1 MANEALY
8 QRIATHIRSDIQQG
22 RLLEEM
28 KLPSVRRLASLH
40 NVSHLT
46 ALNALR
52 LLENEGVVEA
62 KPRSGFFV
70 KALHSLSNNAS
81 PPLAKKKS
89 SIKSQAPSLDI
100 RSQHLALIGRNQITS
115 LGLAD
120 GHLALY
126 PVKRLSQ
133 IMRQLI
139 YKNPSLLGSHLG
151 GHGLPVLIQQIVR
164 RAMDYGCSL
173 TEDEILVT
181 NGGLE
186 SLSLALKAST
196 SPGDKVLIQSPTY
209 FLLLQLLKDLGLETI
224 EIEPS
229 SMAINTTQLA
239 KTIDQHKIK
248 VMVYTANFNNPDG
261 VLLSDNDKQA
271 LVNLMVE
278 KQVTVIEDDVYG
290 DIYFGETRPRPLR
303 AFNDQVILCSSFTK
317 TLSPGLRIGWLACA
331 GWQDSVYNLKRTS
344 SKVTAEFPQAAIA
357 EFIKNGSY
365 DVHMRKLRA
374 LLKGYCQIMRAE
386 ILKAFP
392 AGTQVSQPQG
402 GYVLW
407 VTLKEG
413 SPSTRVLFEKAY
425 VEQIS
430 IVPGYLF
437 SLGNRD
443 WVKTNNA
450 VEGSEDL
457 SFRINYGY
465 GLTQDN
471 KEAIHTLASW
481 VKEGSTLKDNS
492 NLPLTRIS

>member
-1 MANEALY
+1 MVDEALY
-8 QRIATHIRSDIQQG
+8 QRIATHIRTDIQQG
-22 RLLEEM
+22 RLTEAM
-28 KLPSVRRLASLH
+28 KLPSVRRIASLH

-70 KALHSLSNNAS
+70 KVRHPLSNNLFPS
-81 PPLAKKKS
+81 LAKQKS
-89 SIKSQAPSLDI
+89 TINSPVPSLDT
-100 RSQHLALIGRNQITS
+100 RSRHLSLIGRNQITS

-120 GHLALY
+120 GHLELY
-126 PVKRLSQ
+126 PVKRFSQ

-151 GHGLPVLIQQIVR
+151 GHGLPALIQQIVR

-173 TEDEILVT
+173 VEDEILVT

-209 FLLLQLLKDLGLETI
+209 FLLLQLLKDLGLEAI
-224 EIEPS
+224 EIAS
-229 SMAINTTQLA
+229 SNMTLNTLQLEE
-239 KTIDQHKIK
+239 TIDRHKIK

-261 VLLSDNDKQA
+261 CLLSDSDKQA

-278 KQVTVIEDDVYG
+278 KQVTIIEDDVYG
-290 DIYFGETRPRPLR
+290 DIYFGNTRPRPLR

-331 GWQDSVYNLKRTS
+331 GWQDAVYNLKRTS

-357 EFIKNGSY
+357 EFIKNGGY

-374 LLKGYCQIMRAE
+374 LLKGYCQVMREE

-392 AGTQVSQPQG
+392 VGTQVSQPQG

-425 VEQIS
+425 AERIS

-437 SLGNRD
+437 SLVDIDSAKIGTVIERSN
-443 WVKTNNA
+443 
-450 VEGSEDL
+450 DL

-465 GLTQDN
+465 GLTPDN

-481 VKEGSTLKDNS
+481 VKEGSIPQNGCEA
-492 NLPLTRIS
+492 IY

>member
-1 MANEALY
+1 MADEALY
-8 QRIATHIRSDIQQG
+8 QRIATHIRTDIQQG
-22 RLLEEM
+22 RLTEAM
-28 KLPSVRRLASLH
+28 KLPSVRRIASLH

-70 KALHSLSNNAS
+70 KASTSET
-81 PPLAKKKS
+81 KKS
-89 SIKSQAPSLDI
+89 FHGSVMQGQRSRLQVPSLDT
-100 RSQHLALIGRNQITS
+100 RSRHLLLIGRNQITS

-120 GHLALY
+120 GHLELY
-126 PVKRLSQ
+126 PVKRFSQ

-151 GHGLPVLIQQIVR
+151 GHGLPALIQQIVR
-164 RAMDYGCSL
+164 RAIDYGCSL
-173 TEDEILVT
+173 VEDEILVT

-209 FLLLQLLKDLGLETI
+209 FLLLQLLKDLGLEAI
-224 EIEPS
+224 EIAS
-229 SMAINTTQLA
+229 SDMTLNTPQLA
-239 KTIDQHKIK
+239 KTIDRHKIK

-261 VLLSDNDKQA
+261 CLLSDSDKQA

-278 KQVTVIEDDVYG
+278 KQVTIIEDDVYG
-290 DIYFGETRPRPLR
+290 DIYFGNTRPRPLR

-357 EFIKNGSY
+357 EFIKNGGY

-374 LLKGYCQIMRAE
+374 LLKGYCQVMREE
-386 ILKAFP
+386 ILKVFP
-392 AGTQVSQPQG
+392 TGTQVSQPQG

-413 SPSTRVLFEKAY
+413 SPSTRALFEKAY
-425 VEQIS
+425 AERIS

-443 WVKTNNA
+443 SDKTDNA

-465 GLTQDN
+465 GLTQPN

-481 VKEGSTLKDNS
+481 IKEGSTLKYGS
-492 NLPLTRIS
+492 NLP